1 MNKDTISDL
10 LCDARD
16 VRESLRVTF
25 WGGNLLNLPKDNDG
39 TETTIGDCLDNII
52 EALEENEKSEALD
65 PDVINITWTS
75 QDIIDHA
82 RDGMDIDLTIE
93 QAREALRRVGDCH
106 DAEYGINWETITEAV
121 EYVTYEDRGGREYVS
136 PDEHLSNAFCDA
148 VKNKSWNTEL

>member
-1 MNKDTISDL
+1 MNKNT
-10 LCDARD
+10 
-16 VRESLRVTF
+16 
-25 WGGNLLNLPKDNDG
+25 K
-39 TETTIGDCLDNII
+39 
-52 EALEENEKSEALD
+52 LD

-93 QAREALRRVGDCH
+93 QAREALRRVGDFH
-106 DAEYGINWETITEAV
+106 DAEEGVNWHTITEAV
-121 EYVTYEDRGGREYVS
+121 EYVTYEDRGGPEYVS